1 MKLDILR
8 ISCIFRVVRKF
19 ILQIHNLVPQ
29 DNAERER
36 EKLSGCYWSTLILI
50 KKVCDQQGHFAMIFR
65 SERYHELTLSA
76 FYLEKEYIDKARR
89 VFHVFTGVSRPANV
103 TKGDTKV
110 SRNCSTCHKAH
121 INSIL
126 FCSSFARRRKKVTA
140 DRRSVTLFKTA
151 DASVLFSLF
160 LSLSLFLSKRPQSS
174 LFPRRHD
181 NLHKICMR
189 SFLVLHP
196 CGTSYL

>member
-1 MKLDILR
+1 
-8 ISCIFRVVRKF
+8 
-19 ILQIHNLVPQ
+19 
-29 DNAERER
+29 
-36 EKLSGCYWSTLILI
+36 LILI

-103 TKGDTKV
+103 TKDDTKV

-126 FCSSFARRRKKVTA
+126 FCSSF
-140 DRRSVTLFKTA
+140 S
-151 DASVLFSLF
+151 
-160 LSLSLFLSKRPQSS
+160 LSLSFFQSVRS
-174 LFPRRHD
+174 RRYFRAD
-181 NLHKICMR
+181 TTICIR
-189 SFLVLHP
+189 FA
-196 CGTSYL
+196 